1 MIILTDKAIKRALQ
15 VAKRQ
20 EIPAVLRVGV
30 KGGGCSGLSYFLD
43 FEAGDG
49 RDGDHVADFEG
60 VEVRVDPKSLPYLNG
75 TELDFDTNLL
85 SGGFKFRNPQ
95 AKRSCSC
102 GESFS
107 V

>member
-1 MIILTDKAIKRALQ
+1 MIILTEKAIKRALH
-15 VAKRQ
+15 VASKQ
-20 EIPAVLRVGV
+20 DIPAVLRVGV

-43 FEAGDG
+43 FEEADG
-49 RDGDHVADFEG
+49 RDGDHVADFGG
-60 VEVRVDPKSLPYLNG
+60 VEVRVDPKSLPYLDG

-102 GESFS
+102 GESFA